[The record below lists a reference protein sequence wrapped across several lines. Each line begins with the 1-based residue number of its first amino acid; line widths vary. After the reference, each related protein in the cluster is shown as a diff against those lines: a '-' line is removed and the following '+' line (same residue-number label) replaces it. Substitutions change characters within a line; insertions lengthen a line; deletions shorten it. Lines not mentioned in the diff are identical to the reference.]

1 MRARDGFVTL
11 AAIAGT
17 LAVVPDA
24 LAHDGARGGR
34 RARSAHG
41 APVPPPPPRV
51 AGTGRLRNAARNLC
65 LDVAGWAAEGDRD
78 VLLWACNEDPDQV
91 WSFAPGGELRDALTG
106 ECLDVAGHD
115 GAKGADVGTYR
126 CEGMDDQRWTLA
138 NRPHGRFELR
148 SVKSGLCLDVSGRA
162 GKRGDNVLL
171 WACDG
176 GADQLWTW
184 EPYAPPQQRQAP
196 PAPPPPLPRP
206 TSRDDA
212 WRRQA
217 RAMDDDDFRRLVGA
231 VRNEGFADNKLA
243 VIESASAR
251 NYFRVGQ
258 LKTLLGELA
267 FSATKLRALYL
278 IAPRLLDP
286 ENRFAVYDSFSHSAD
301 KEQAEQILRRSGCLG
316 RWAFVGELTQRRAAA
331 VQPGARARGQR
342 GARSRRKTVGGLA
355 THVLQRGVALDR
367 VDDRRKRRLVGIGA
381 QRKAAAP
388 AARPATRDPPA
399 ARTGR
404 APAAAAGAG
413 RAPGRRRTAARARR
427 RPRAPP
433 APRAARWRR
442 WPGARRRDPDERRA
456 PRARA
461 RHRCGG
467 PPRSR
472 RR

>member
-17 LAVVPDA
+17 LAIAPDA
-24 LAHDGARGGR
+24 LAHDGARGGA
-34 RARSAHG
+34 RARPAHG
-41 APVPPPPPRV
+41 APVPPPPRV
-51 AGTGRLRNAARNLC
+51 AGTGRLRNAARKMC
-65 LDVAGWAAEGDRD
+65 LDVAGWAAQGDRD
-78 VLLWACNEDPDQV
+78 VLLWECNEDPDQV

-138 NRPHGRFELR
+138 NRPNGRFELR

-184 EPYAPPQQRQAP
+184 EPHAPPQQRQRP
-196 PAPPPPLPRP
+196 VRHMHEPTPSPEIMVPPPPPGAPQR
-206 TSRDDA
+206 DA

-217 RAMDDDDFRRLVGA
+217 RAMDDDDFRLLVVA
-231 VRNEGFADNKLA
+231 VKNEGFADNKLA

-267 FSATKLRALYL
+267 FSATKLRAVYL

-286 ENRFAVYDSFSHSAD
+286 ENNFAVYDSFSYSAD
-301 KEQAEQILRRSGCLG
+301 KEQAEQILRR
-316 RWAFVGELTQRRAAA
+316 T
-331 VQPGARARGQR
+331 
-342 GARSRRKTVGGLA
+342 KY
-355 THVLQRGVALDR
+355 
-367 VDDRRKRRLVGIGA
+367 
-381 QRKAAAP
+381 
-388 AARPATRDPPA
+388 
-399 ARTGR
+399 
-404 APAAAAGAG
+404 
-413 RAPGRRRTAARARR
+413 
-427 RPRAPP
+427 
-433 APRAARWRR
+433 
-442 WPGARRRDPDERRA
+442 
-456 PRARA
+456 
-461 RHRCGG
+461 
-467 PPRSR
+467 
-472 RR
+472 